1 MDDKHQ
7 KWDTL
12 IVGLGMTGLS
22 VARYLRDR
30 DVTFAVADSRDHPP
44 GEEELKASFP
54 EVPTYFGAF
63 KEKVFNQAK
72 QLIVSP
78 GISVLTPEIQAANN
92 NPDKDVE
99 IVGDIELFVR
109 NVRQPVVAITGSNG
123 KTTVTMLLTLIAE
136 KAGKNVLT
144 GGNVGI
150 PVLQLLDQDSP
161 DLFVLEL
168 SSFQLE
174 TTYSMNAAAAVI
186 LNISEDHLDRYDGLD
201 SYVAAKARIYD
212 QCQTSIVNRNDAR
225 VSRLAGIHES
235 ISFGIDKPTRDVDFG
250 LIEKGGNQFFA
261 KGNNSLMAVDEMKVP
276 GQHNICN
283 ALAALALGDQAG
295 LSMEGML
302 QGIRE
307 FEGVVHRSQ
316 WVADINKVN
325 WYNDSKGTN
334 VAATVA
340 TLSGMT
346 GNKTVLIAGG
356 QGKGSDFSPL
366 TPVIEDKARSVIL
379 MGEDA
384 EKLAE
389 TLKDFPDKHFA
400 KTMQEAVELAAE
412 QAQEN
417 DNVLLSPAC
426 ASFDMFK
433 NFEDR
438 GEIFMQEVKKLESDG
453 LENESLESKT
463 VGGNQ

>member
-1 MDDKHQ
+1 MDAKHQ

-12 IVGLGMTGLS
+12 VVGLGMTGLS

-30 DVTFAVADSRDHPP
+30 DVIFAVADSRDHPP
-44 GEEELKASFP
+44 GEEELKADFP

-63 KEKVFNQAK
+63 KGNVFKQAK

-78 GISVLTPEIQAANN
+78 GISILTPEIQAANN
-92 NPDKDVE
+92 NPDKDAE

-109 NVRQPVVAITGSNG
+109 NVRQPVIAITGSNG
-123 KTTVTMLLTLIAE
+123 KTTVTMLLSLMAE

-150 PVLQLLDQDSP
+150 PVLQLLDQEQP

-174 TTYSMNAAAAVI
+174 TTYSMNAIAAVI

-212 QCQTSIVNRNDAR
+212 QCQTSVVNRDDAR

-235 ISFGIDKPTRDVDFG
+235 ISFGIDKPPREVDFG
-250 LIEKGGNQFFA
+250 LIEKEGRQFFA
-261 KGNNSLMAVDEMKVP
+261 KGGDSLMAVDEMKIP
-276 GQHNICN
+276 GQHNVCN

-295 LSMEGML
+295 LSMAGML
-302 QGIRE
+302 EAIRE

-316 WVADINKVN
+316 WVANINNVQ

-334 VAATVA
+334 VAATIA
-340 TLSGMT
+340 TLSGMA

-356 QGKGSDFSPL
+356 QSKGSDFSPL
-366 TPVIEDKARSVIL
+366 VSVIKDKARSVIL

-384 EKLAE
+384 DKLAE
-389 TLKDFPDKHFA
+389 AIQDFPNNFFVN
-400 KTMQEAVELAAE
+400 TMQEAVELAAE
-412 QAQEN
+412 QAHEN

-433 NFEDR
+433 NFEER
-438 GEIFMQEVKKLESDG
+438 GEIFMQEVKRL
-453 LENESLESKT
+453 ESLENLEDNGLGDK
-463 VGGNQ
+463 Q

>member
-1 MDDKHQ
+1 MDAKHQ
-7 KWDTL
+7 KWETL

-30 DVTFAVADSRDHPP
+30 DVIFAVADSRDHPP
-44 GEEELKASFP
+44 GEEELKANFP

-63 KEKVFNQAK
+63 KGKVFKQAK

-78 GISVLTPEIQAANN
+78 GISILTPEIQAANN
-92 NPDKDVE
+92 NPDKDAE

-109 NVRQPVVAITGSNG
+109 NVRQPVIAITGSNG
-123 KTTVTMLLTLIAE
+123 KTTVTMLLSLMAE
-136 KAGKNVLT
+136 KAGKSVLT

-150 PVLQLLDQDSP
+150 PVLQLLDQEQP

-174 TTYSMNAAAAVI
+174 TTYSMNARAAVI

-212 QCQTSIVNRNDAR
+212 QCQASIVNRDDAR
-225 VSRLAGIHES
+225 VSRLAGVHDS
-235 ISFGIDKPTRDVDFG
+235 ISFGIDKPPRDVDFG
-250 LIEKGGNQFFA
+250 LIDKEGRQFFA
-261 KGNNSLMAVDEMKVP
+261 KGDDSLMAVDEMKIP
-276 GQHNICN
+276 GQHNVCN
-283 ALAALALGDQAG
+283 ALAALALGDKAG
-295 LSMEGML
+295 LSMAGML
-302 QGIRE
+302 DAIRE

-316 WVADINKVN
+316 WVANINNVQ

-334 VAATVA
+334 VAATIA
-340 TLSGMT
+340 TLSGMP

-366 TPVIEDKARSVIL
+366 VSVIKEKARSVIL

-384 EKLAE
+384 EKIAE
-389 TLKDFPDKHFA
+389 TLQDYPNKFFVN
-400 KTMQEAVELAAE
+400 TMREAVELAAE
-412 QAQEN
+412 QAHED

-433 NFEDR
+433 SFEER
-438 GEIFMQEVKKLESDG
+438 GEIFMQEV
-453 LENESLESKT
+453 ESLDIPGSLDNK
-463 VGGNQ
+463 GIGR